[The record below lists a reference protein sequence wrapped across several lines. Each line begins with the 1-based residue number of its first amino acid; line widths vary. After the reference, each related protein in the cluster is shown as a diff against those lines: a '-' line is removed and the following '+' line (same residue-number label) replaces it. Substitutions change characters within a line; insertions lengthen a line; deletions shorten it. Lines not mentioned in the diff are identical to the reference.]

1 MAPLSQLASQL
12 LAQFSGVWWSEVA
25 QGQRFSGR
33 LTSSAAVVF
42 LQRRWQFGRSE
53 KRTDLQKLATSGLNL
68 DGLCLVGGCSKP
80 PPQKKGSLNEVRS
93 GGNKKKQKL

>member
-1 MAPLSQLASQL
+1 MVRGCAGP
-12 LAQFSGVWWSEVA
+12 
-25 QGQRFSGR
+25 GR

-68 DGLCLVGGCSKP
+68 GWFVFGRWLLKTP
-80 PPQKKGSLNEVRS
+80 PPQKKGSLNEVYVLEETKKNRS
-93 GGNKKKQKL
+93 YSRHIKGPGGSEILEALT